1 MAQPALNILIVDDDD
16 GDRKLIR
23 RILSRSGLKCD
34 CTEAVNL
41 DEALAAFTDARFDC
55 VILDYYLPGE
65 SGLDGVPAFL
75 QHDPFVAIIMSTGQG
90 NEQIASQAI
99 KLGALDYVSKAELT
113 SATIRVAVDS
123 AVERSNLNRAIA
135 EQRKALEVF
144 ARVVVHDMKAPT
156 QSILG
161 FAKLIE
167 AFLRD
172 DRFDREKIVAQSNRI
187 VEGAQRMNRLLDQL
201 HTYTQADAQPKFEK
215 LLLDKLIGDV
225 LANLDSIIRSR
236 RVHFH
241 YDHLPMICGDHSQLS
256 QLFQN
261 LISNGIKYCQAE
273 EPEIAIQA
281 EHQRES
287 GDCVVEIRDNG
298 IGIPREHWDDIF
310 EPFKRLHSN
319 GDYEGTG
326 LGLATCKK
334 IVERHGGEIWCR
346 SRPGEGTSFF
356 FSLPAVES
364 TRPVPLANAG

>member
-1 MAQPALNILIVDDDD
+1 VAQPALNILIVDDDE

-23 RILSRSGLKCD
+23 RILSRSGLKCE
-34 CTEAVNL
+34 CAEAINL
-41 DEALAAFTDARFDC
+41 DEALATFTGARFDC
-55 VILDYYLPGE
+55 VILDHYLPGQT
-65 SGLDGVPAFL
+65 GLDGVPAFL
-75 QHDPFVAIIMSTGQG
+75 KHDPFVAIIMSTGQG
-90 NEQIASQAI
+90 NEQVASQAI
-99 KLGALDYVSKAELT
+99 KLGAMDYVSKADLT
-113 SATIRVAVDS
+113 SATIRVAVES

-167 AFLRD
+167 AFLSKD
-172 DRFDREKIVAQSNRI
+172 QFDREKVVVQSHRI

-201 HTYTQADAQPKFEK
+201 HTYTQADAQPKFET
-215 LLLDKLIGDV
+215 LLLDKLIADV

-236 RVHFH
+236 SVRIH
-241 YDHLPMICGDHSQLS
+241 YDHLPMICGDHAQLS
-256 QLFQN
+256 QLLQN
-261 LISNGIKYCQAE
+261 LISNGIKYCRADK
-273 EPEIAIQA
+273 PEIAIQA
-281 EHQRES
+281 EHQSET
-287 GDCVVEIRDNG
+287 GDCIVEIRDNG
-298 IGIPREHWDDIF
+298 IGIPKDHWEDIF

-364 TRPVPLANAG
+364 SVPAPLANAG